1 VPEIEG
7 VNHIALT
14 VTDIGASVEWYTKV
28 LEAQVLM
35 EQSEETFDRVAL
47 LVPPLI
53 IGMTKHKGA
62 TASDDRFSETRVGL
76 DHVSF
81 GVPNRAA
88 LDEWAARLD
97 ELDIPHGPIRDVE
110 YGSTLVI
117 RDPDNIQL
125 EFFSL
130 PG

>member
-1 VPEIEG
+1 MPEIEG

-14 VTDIGASVEWYTKV
+14 VSDIDASVAWYQKV

-35 EQSEETFDRVAL
+35 EQKEDTFDRVAL

-62 TASDDRFSETRVGL
+62 TAGDRFSEARVGL

-88 LDEWAARLD
+88 LDEWAKRMDDLGV
-97 ELDIPHGPIRDVE
+97 PHGPIRDVE

-125 EFFSL
+125 EFFAL